1 MNSNAF
7 TTVIMLSLLLNL
19 FIFVANTE
27 LINAG
32 ITYNDE
38 EQPLGNYVD
47 LTNPNN
53 PNAGD
58 SVPTNINSESGVVSS
73 SLGFIDWLSKIWNF
87 VTGIFKFFFAVYL
100 LMLDLGIPQSLAT
113 LFGLP
118 VALAQMVGVFSFIRG
133 VSS

>member
-1 MNSNAF
+1 MNSSAF

-19 FIFVANTE
+19 FIFVANNE

-32 ITYNDE
+32 ITYDDA
-38 EQPLGNYVD
+38 EQPLSSFVD
-47 LTNPNN
+47 LNN
-53 PNAGD
+53 PNSPQVGE
-58 SVPTNINSESGVVSS
+58 SVPTSINTEGGVVSS
-73 SLGFIDWLSKIWNF
+73 TFGLIDWLGKIWGF

-100 LMLDLGIPQSLAT
+100 MMVNLGIPNSIAY

-118 VALAQMVGVFSFIRG
+118 IALAQMIGVFSFIRG

>member
-19 FIFVANTE
+19 FIFVANNE
-27 LINAG
+27 LVNAG
-32 ITYNDE
+32 ITYNAE
-38 EQPLGNYVD
+38 EQPLSNYVD

-53 PNAGD
+53 PNVGEG
-58 SVPTNINSESGVVSS
+58 VPTDINSESGIVSS
-73 SLGFIDWLSKIWNF
+73 SLGIIDWLGKIWSF
-87 VTGIFKFFFAVYL
+87 ITGIFRFFFAVYL
-100 LMLDLGIPQSLAT
+100 MMVDLGIPQGIAY

-118 VALAQMVGVFSFIRG
+118 IALAQMIGVFSFIRG